1 MSSAIG
7 NFPAKAPWRRC
18 ETMRKSRIEA
28 AKTRE
33 RIVTAA
39 AAEFRQHGIAATG
52 LADLMK
58 AAGLTHGGFYRHF
71 ASKDQLVAEACSAA
85 IATMTER
92 VASSASRERG
102 RKGLEAAVA
111 DYLSTEHRD
120 NPRDGCPL
128 AALGSELARADSNT
142 RAAATDA
149 FLKLVDVLAG
159 QIDAARSNEA
169 EKRAVF
175 AASAMIGALTMARV
189 MTKSVLSDT
198 ILRSVEKAVSRMCQ
212 EGVRARNAESSVNGI
227 LHESAEYPFVADA

>member
-1 MSSAIG
+1 MSTAIG
-7 NFPAKAPWRRC
+7 GFPAQAPLRRC
-18 ETMRKSRIEA
+18 EAMRKSRIEA

-111 DYLSTEHRD
+111 GYLSTEHRD

-128 AALGSELARADSNT
+128 AALGSEMARADTQT
-142 RAAATDA
+142 RAAATA
-149 FLKLVDVLAG
+149 GFLRLVDALASG
-159 QIDAARSNEA
+159 IDEGTPDEVRRRAMVAALTL
-169 EKRAVF
+169 
-175 AASAMIGALTMARV
+175 IGALTVSRLVTDQA
-189 MTKSVLSDT
+189 LSDT
-198 ILRSVEKAVSRMCQ
+198 ILRSAQDSITGSQTTGGKNAKKGRLTRYN
-212 EGVRARNAESSVNGI
+212 EGKLGG
-227 LHESAEYPFVADA
+227 

>member
-1 MSSAIG
+1 MSTAISR
-7 NFPAKAPWRRC
+7 FPAQAPLRRG
-18 ETMRKSRIEA
+18 ETMRKSRSEA

-33 RIVTAA
+33 RIVSAA

-71 ASKDQLVAEACSAA
+71 ESKDQPVAEACSAA

-128 AALGSELARADSNT
+128 AALGSEMARADPRT
-142 RAAATDA
+142 RAAATA
-149 FLKLVDVLAG
+149 RALKLVNALAG
-159 QIDAARSNEA
+159 GFSESTPHQPRQ
-169 EKRAVF
+169 RAIVPPLTL
-175 AASAMIGALTMARV
+175 IGPL
-189 MTKSVLSDT
+189 
-198 ILRSVEKAVSRMCQ
+198 
-212 EGVRARNAESSVNGI
+212 
-227 LHESAEYPFVADA
+227 

>member
-1 MSSAIG
+1 
-7 NFPAKAPWRRC
+7 
-18 ETMRKSRIEA
+18 MRKSRIEA

-39 AAEFRQHGIAATG
+39 AAEFRRHGIAATG

-85 IATMTER
+85 TATMAER
-92 VASSASRERG
+92 VASASRQRG

-128 AALGSELARADSNT
+128 AALGSEMARADTQT
-142 RAAATDA
+142 RAAATA
-149 FLKLVDVLAG
+149 GFLKLVDALAG
-159 QIDAARSNEA
+159 GFAEGTPDEARRRAMVAALTL
-169 EKRAVF
+169 
-175 AASAMIGALTMARV
+175 IGALTVSRV
-189 MTKSVLSDT
+189 VTDQALSDA
-198 ILRSVEKAVSRMCQ
+198 IL
-212 EGVRARNAESSVNGI
+212 RNAEDSITSSQATGRKKAKT
-227 LHESAEYPFVADA
+227 SG